1 MQMEVGMPLNWSIDL
16 IEVDDVQADVV
27 YSNVQLDGV
36 VLKAKQDTGA
46 QFDIMSM
53 TVFQDIQKIRSYL
66 HIPSLASSSLA
77 METKL

>member
-16 IEVDDVQADVV
+16 IEVDVQADVV